1 MGKRERGS
9 DLVEKEKVDLGRK
22 VGSAVDLNEESAGV
36 LADDLKIGSADMTE
50 VVLKK
55 GGGCEV
61 LYCASLVVG
70 VPLAIIFTVAAEL
83 LGSAT

>member
-55 GGGCEV
+55 GGCEV